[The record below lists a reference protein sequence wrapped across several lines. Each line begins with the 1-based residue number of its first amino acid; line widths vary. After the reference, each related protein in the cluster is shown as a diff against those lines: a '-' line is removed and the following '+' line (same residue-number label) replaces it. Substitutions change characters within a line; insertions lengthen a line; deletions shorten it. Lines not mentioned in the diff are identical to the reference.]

1 MGGLS
6 VDLATYTRESA
17 INREAYH
24 QLCDHIRRTYA
35 GQYVAMASGQVV
47 GASDTFDAARELVNG
62 LDPRP
67 EYFLVFPA
75 NVEPDFDLVYDLSG
89 SR

>member
-1 MGGLS
+1 MGGIT
-6 VDLATYTRESA
+6 VDLGTYARESA
-17 INREAYH
+17 INRQAYR
-24 QLCDHIRRTYA
+24 QLRDHIRHTYA
-35 GQYVAMASGQVV
+35 GKYVAMARGLVV

-62 LDPRP
+62 LDPKP